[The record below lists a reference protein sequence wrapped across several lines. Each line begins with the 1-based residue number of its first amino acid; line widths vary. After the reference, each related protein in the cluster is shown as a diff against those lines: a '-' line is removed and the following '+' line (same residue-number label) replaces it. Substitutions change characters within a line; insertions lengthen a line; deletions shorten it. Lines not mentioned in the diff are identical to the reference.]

1 VFVHALKCVR
11 PGNVGVPPSLRTPP
25 SPSMQAV
32 SIPDFS
38 VVMAFIGS
46 VPSNIMAFFLP
57 ALFHLIICWRVIGF
71 WGRFAYMSARMWV
84 VSESCFRLISYL
96 FLVQVTLIHMLH
108 LAAAYLTYSLHLT
121 P

>member
-1 VFVHALKCVR
+1 
-11 PGNVGVPPSLRTPP
+11 
-25 SPSMQAV
+25 MQAV

-71 WGRFAYMSARMWV
+71 WGRYAYVGTHVV
-84 VSESCFRLISYL
+84 VSESLCVGGSWL
-96 FLVQVTLIHMLH
+96 
-108 LAAAYLTYSLHLT
+108 
-121 P
+121 

>member
-1 VFVHALKCVR
+1 
-11 PGNVGVPPSLRTPP
+11 
-25 SPSMQAV
+25 MQAV